1 MRKSRANR
9 KKSNKP
15 LLIGVIVIAILVLA
29 SAGLYVYRDAI
40 FPSQKGEGE
49 EVPPEA
55 VEQTAPE
62 EVDEP
67 LDTENSKVEDE
78 ATVEKEAQP
87 SFKID
92 EGGYPVD
99 VQEATE
105 PTYINGV
112 LIANKK
118 YPLPKTFDPGEDP
131 EAKAALDQMVVAAK
145 TAGFDLVAFSGYRSY
160 EYQTQLYTNYT
171 DRDGKEAA
179 DRYSARPGHS
189 EHQTGLAFDI
199 GEIGREDLWLTE
211 EFGETPAGKW
221 LAQNAHTYGFILRFP
236 KGKEDVT
243 GFMYESWHFRYL
255 GKDLAEK
262 VYRAGVTLEEYLG
275 IE

>member
-9 KKSNKP
+9 RKSNKP
-15 LLIGVIVIAILVLA
+15 LFIGVTVIAILVLA
-29 SAGLYVYRDAI
+29 AAGLYVYRDAI
-40 FPSQKGEGE
+40 FPNQNGEGKKTST
-49 EVPPEA
+49 EA
-55 VEQTAPE
+55 VEQNTPE
-62 EVDEP
+62 EVEEP
-67 LDTENSKVEDE
+67 VDAGKSEVEEE
-78 ATVEKEAQP
+78 ANREEQAQP
-87 SFKID
+87 SFTID
-92 EGGYPVD
+92 EGGYPVE
-99 VQEATE
+99 VKEATE

-118 YPLPKTFDPGEDP
+118 YPLPKNFNPGEDP
-131 EAKAALDQMVVAAK
+131 EAKAALDQMVAAAK
-145 TAGFDLVAFSGYRSY
+145 AAGFDLVAFSGYRSY

-171 DRDGKEAA
+171 NRDGKEAA

-199 GEIGREDLWLTE
+199 GEVGREDVWLTE

-221 LAQNAHTYGFILRFP
+221 LAQNAHMYGFILRFP
-236 KGKEDVT
+236 KGEEDVT

-262 VYRAGVTLEEYLG
+262 VYKAGVALEEYLG

>member
-9 KKSNKP
+9 KKGNKP
-15 LLIGVIVIAILVLA
+15 LLIGVIVLAILVLA
-29 SAGLYVYRDAI
+29 SAGVYVYRDAI
-40 FPSQKGEGE
+40 FPSQNDEGE
-49 EVPPEA
+49 EASPEP
-55 VEQTAPE
+55 VEQIVPE
-62 EVDEP
+62 EAEEP
-67 LDTENSKVEDE
+67 LNTEQSKVEDE
-78 ATVEKEAQP
+78 ANVEKELQP
-87 SFKID
+87 SFQID

-99 VQEATE
+99 VKEATE

-118 YPLPKTFDPGEDP
+118 YPLPKTFNPGENP
-131 EAKAALDQMVVAAK
+131 EAKAALDQMVAGAK
-145 TAGFDLVAFSGYRSY
+145 KAGFDLVAFSGYRSY

-171 DRDGKEAA
+171 NRDGKEAA

-199 GEIGREDLWLTE
+199 GEIGREDVWLTE
-211 EFGETPAGKW
+211 QFGETPAGKW

-262 VYRAGVTLEEYLG
+262 VYKAGVTLEEYLG